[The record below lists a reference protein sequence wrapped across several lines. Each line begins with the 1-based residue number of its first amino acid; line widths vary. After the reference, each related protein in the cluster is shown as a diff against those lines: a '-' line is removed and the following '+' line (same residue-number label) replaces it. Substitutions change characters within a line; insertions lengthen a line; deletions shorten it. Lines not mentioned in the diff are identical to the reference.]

1 MQGGGMQW
9 DGRPPGSRAWCWGA
23 PALARPTRPR
33 RRPRAPPSARRSD
46 QGEAPDTSQ
55 RVTLSSKPQRPLPRR
70 PDSLQSFPGSV
81 PVGSRWRLAHIPAAP
96 PVTLLGAA
104 GQPLPSHSIPLPATP
119 GPFVLGAVIDGDADV
134 VVLDPTVSG
143 SHARLEVLT
152 RGAGPDAEAQLVV
165 ADLSSTNGTYING
178 ARLRPWTETVLHPGD
193 VLSLA
198 DPRVS
203 YEVAVDPVRVRGDA
217 PGADAAGAWYDAE
230 GGATSGS
237 GGALAGAHPAIAAA
251 AGLARAL
258 LAAMPANEPW
268 RVTDPRDSPGLR
280 ARGLARSGDH
290 AGAHAVLLDACARD
304 PLDPGLWAQLANAE
318 RQRARRGVAG
328 TSAGVARAFYRAS
341 CVGFEAA
348 WRAGVAAGRAP
359 AEAVEGR
366 VRVLSSWAQH
376 EAALRHRL
384 SARRLFRAA
393 LAGAMRHPGGP
404 IAAGAPRFLLTWATQ
419 EWQGGDA
426 ALAERLCREALT
438 IEADNKY
445 LLTLLGSILVTA
457 RKFEEARRVFHT
469 ALEATQWT
477 HVPTLLGLARLES
490 GALKMD
496 LARDLFKR
504 ALDLQPDSVPL
515 LQAWAVAESRYGSV
529 AEARALFQ
537 QCMGIEPQSVEAL
550 HAWAKMEAGEGDL
563 NAARRLYAQGLAAAP
578 TNCNVLADLALLEI
592 KEGDLAA
599 AQNLLDTAMQAG
611 PRHPRTLAVCA
622 RLRAAQGSRREAA
635 ALSMQA
641 QQLGR
646 ARRGQLNAIR
656 HRNWPD
662 AGRERGGEREEG

>member
-1 MQGGGMQW
+1 KRASRQAERVV
-9 DGRPPGSRAWCWGA
+9 DGVVV
-23 PALARPTRPR
+23 
-33 RRPRAPPSARRSD
+33 
-46 QGEAPDTSQ
+46 GEAPDTSQ

-143 SHARLEVLT
+143 SHARLE
-152 RGAGPDAEAQLVV
+152 
-165 ADLSSTNGTYING
+165 
-178 ARLRPWTETVLHPGD
+178 
-193 VLSLA
+193 
-198 DPRVS
+198 
-203 YEVAVDPVRVRGDA
+203 
-217 PGADAAGAWYDAE
+217 
-230 GGATSGS
+230 
-237 GGALAGAHPAIAAA
+237 
-251 AGLARAL
+251 
-258 LAAMPANEPW
+258 
-268 RVTDPRDSPGLR
+268 
-280 ARGLARSGDH
+280 
-290 AGAHAVLLDACARD
+290 
-304 PLDPGLWAQLANAE
+304 
-318 RQRARRGVAG
+318 
-328 TSAGVARAFYRAS
+328 
-341 CVGFEAA
+341 
-348 WRAGVAAGRAP
+348 
-359 AEAVEGR
+359 
-366 VRVLSSWAQH
+366 
-376 EAALRHRL
+376 
-384 SARRLFRAA
+384 
-393 LAGAMRHPGGP
+393 
-404 IAAGAPRFLLTWATQ
+404 

-662 AGRERGGEREEG
+662 AGRGRGGEREEG